1 MTKCPW
7 IAGLCA
13 FEGARI
19 LPANRKGIREAI
31 GVTSGGGS
39 WLLQQSD
46 SVCSMHTGFP
56 VFGPLRTCGAKR
68 NWPSA
73 ENTSSP
79 ALKKFRGCWTGDVM
93 KSRGF
98 YGLQVVAGSLFIAAG
113 AAKLVG
119 MDLMVQQFDMVG
131 IGQWFRLFA
140 GSIEIV
146 GGLLLFIPRAAFV
159 GALLVSCVI

>member
-31 GVTSGGGS
+31 GVTSGGGY

-56 VFGPLRTCGAKR
+56 VFGPLRTCGECLEIRMLA
-68 NWPSA
+68 
-73 ENTSSP
+73 SS
-79 ALKKFRGCWTGDVM
+79 
-93 KSRGF
+93 
-98 YGLQVVAGSLFIAAG
+98 SLFDGQKNDLRLVWTRAFRMVRPQASPGSRSSGGWVAHIPGVRG
-113 AAKLVG
+113 AAC
-119 MDLMVQQFDMVG
+119 
-131 IGQWFRLFA
+131 RLPA
-140 GSIEIV
+140 V
-146 GGLLLFIPRAAFV
+146 
-159 GALLVSCVI
+159 